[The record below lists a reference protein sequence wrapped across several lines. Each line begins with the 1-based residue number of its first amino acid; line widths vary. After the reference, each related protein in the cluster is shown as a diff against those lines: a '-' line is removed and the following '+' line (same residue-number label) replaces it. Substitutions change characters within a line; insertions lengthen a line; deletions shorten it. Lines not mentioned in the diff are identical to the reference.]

1 MGQGP
6 GWEGG
11 TMRSPGTWYLLPLQV
26 SWSRH
31 GVGLGE
37 KVLFLSHQVGGGC
50 PPPLGKAYTHTA
62 VCSVLGQ
69 HTCPLTRVCM
79 QPADRTLP
87 GERRGLCFVHRRV
100 PIAEQWLVHRKCW
113 LNIA

>member
-100 PIAEQWLVHRKCW
+100 PIAEQ
-113 LNIA
+113 